1 MKTVTEKVGR
11 YLPFPKIPRKAPT
24 KMAGAFSN
32 ARWSALRPMGPAYGR
47 DPRDAPSLSL
57 RLPGNA
63 PQGRVSSA
71 SAHTGPAR
79 RTAALDGFQK
89 SPSLRRGRRA
99 GPLAPGHRAPSCD
112 APHGSRLL
120 GVGSIGAHLPGLA
133 LLWQLARSVQAR
145 YGFCCTESSCRLRR
159 GRAAPKSLSPKRP
172 GRLLRPGPNAQSP
185 RPFWFSN
192 ALRSS
197 SQNALIAVAI
207 PRSVKRTMIPLD
219 RSTANPSLP
228 PLTFLVAPSDF
239 EW

>member
-1 MKTVTEKVGR
+1 
-11 YLPFPKIPRKAPT
+11 
-24 KMAGAFSN
+24 MAGAFSN

-71 SAHTGPAR
+71 SAHT
-79 RTAALDGFQK
+79 
-89 SPSLRRGRRA
+89 
-99 GPLAPGHRAPSCD
+99 
-112 APHGSRLL
+112 
-120 GVGSIGAHLPGLA
+120 GAHLPGLA

-185 RPFWFSN
+185 RPFWFSS

-207 PRSVKRTMIPLD
+207 PRSVKRTTIPLD